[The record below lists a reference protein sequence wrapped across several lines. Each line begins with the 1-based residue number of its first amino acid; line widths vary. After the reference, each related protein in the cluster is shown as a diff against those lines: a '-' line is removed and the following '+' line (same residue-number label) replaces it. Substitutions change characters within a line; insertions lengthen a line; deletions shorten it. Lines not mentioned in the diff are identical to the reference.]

1 MQFAERL
8 SALMK
13 QKGVTNYRLSKDI
26 GCSPTTVGYWLKG
39 KNIPTTETIQS
50 LSGYFG
56 VSTDYMMGSDDT
68 DTEENAEMAEMLE
81 DIRRNP
87 ELRTMFSITRNATPK
102 ERTRQSG
109 STAPTAG
116 KSTCRKMASARLSP
130 AQNRAAQASGK
141 QMPRRTHGW
150 NKGCRRGK
158 RRCPMLTRSFW
169 IGRKK

>member
-39 KNIPTTETIQS
+39 KNIPTAETIQS

-87 ELRTMFSITRNATPK
+87 ELRTMFSITRNATPEEVK
-102 ERTRQSG
+102 SSPTRG
-109 STAPTAG
+109 T
-116 KSTCRKMASARLSP
+116 
-130 AQNRAAQASGK
+130 
-141 QMPRRTHGW
+141 
-150 NKGCRRGK
+150 
-158 RRCPMLTRSFW
+158 W
-169 IGRKK
+169 IEMRE